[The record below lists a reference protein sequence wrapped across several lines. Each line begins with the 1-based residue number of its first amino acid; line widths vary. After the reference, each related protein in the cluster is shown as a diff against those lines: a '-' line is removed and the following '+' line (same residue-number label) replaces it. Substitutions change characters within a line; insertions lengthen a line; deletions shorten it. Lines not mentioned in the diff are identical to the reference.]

1 MKCKEKVFSDERVG
15 IISTQDLPVGVTRN
29 FEETLKHIS
38 EPPFYQF
45 GLSINVSNAG
55 RRRHYTN
62 MTVSST

>member
-29 FEETLKHIS
+29 FEETLKAHLRAS
-38 EPPFYQF
+38 FLPVFT
-45 GLSINVSNAG
+45 INVSNAG